1 MNINKELKIMLKN
14 TYVLNKND
22 KTTTYMITTDTL
34 HTRNRRQ
41 VRSTT
46 VKSHR
51 NTEVVENH
59 LIPLSSW
66 EAQVTMAAEQILR
79 NKKAMS
85 DNDKAIVAVARS
97 IKEFYYNV

>member
-1 MNINKELKIMLKN
+1 MLKN

-46 VKSHR
+46 IKSHR

-59 LIPLSSW
+59 LIPLSIW
-66 EAQVTMAAEQILR
+66 EAQVTMAAEQIIR
-79 NKKAMS
+79 NKKAMKE
-85 DNDKAIVAVARS
+85 NDKAIVAVARS